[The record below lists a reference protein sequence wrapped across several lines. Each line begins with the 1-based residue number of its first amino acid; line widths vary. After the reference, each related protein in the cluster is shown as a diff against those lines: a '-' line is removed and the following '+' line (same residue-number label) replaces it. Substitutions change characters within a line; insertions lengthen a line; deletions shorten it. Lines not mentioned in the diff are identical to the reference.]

1 MRIAVFG
8 AGGVGGYFGGLLAKA
23 GVDVVFLAR
32 GEHLRSIKER
42 GLKVESVAGG
52 FEVKVKAKE
61 SAEEVGPVDFVL
73 SCVKTYHVE
82 ESAPAMRP
90 LLGADTSVLSLQNGV
105 DNEGIIGRVL
115 GEERVIGG
123 VAYVEST
130 VTAPGVISQTG
141 GPRRL
146 IIGELDGELSSRVRA
161 LSEVLSGAG
170 IDCLVSEDIVS
181 ELWRKFM
188 FICPLS
194 GLTRVVRASIG
205 VVLANAET
213 KALYRKAVEEVHLAA
228 WSCEVNLPEEMI
240 EEVIGFT
247 ESLHFDFKSS
257 MQRDL
262 ERGRPLELD
271 ALSGHVVHLG
281 EEKEFPTP
289 VNSLIIAALSPF
301 KSGS

>member
-23 GVDVVFLAR
+23 GADVVFLAR

-73 SCVKTYHVE
+73 SCVKTYHVK

-105 DNEGIIGRVL
+105 DNEGIIGSVL

-130 VTAPGVISQTG
+130 VAAPGVISQTG
-141 GPRRL
+141 GHRRL

-194 GLTRVVRASIG
+194 GLTSVVRAPIG

-213 KALYRKAVEEVHLAA
+213 RELYRKAVEEVHLAA
-228 WSCEVNLPEEMI
+228 WSCEVNLPEDMI
-240 EEVIGFT
+240 GEVMGFT

-257 MQRDL
+257 MWRDL
-262 ERGRPLELD
+262 ERGRLLELD
-271 ALSGHVVHLG
+271 ALSGHVVHLS
-281 EEKEFPTP
+281 EEKEFPAP
-289 VNSLIIAALSPF
+289 VNAFIASVLSPF